1 MKKRY
6 LYILLALALLLTA
19 CAAKPEPET
28 AAREIWEET
37 GLAAAIDAGFRK
49 VVTYAPKPGTVKDV
63 VFFTAVPTGGQEH
76 PQESE
81 ISQLGWFSFPEAARR
96 VTYASDEE
104 VLLAAEAYLNQN

>member
-1 MKKRY
+1 M
-6 LYILLALALLLTA
+6 I
-19 CAAKPEPET
+19 
-28 AAREIWEET
+28 
-37 GLAAAIDAGFRK
+37 
-49 VVTYAPKPGTVKDV
+49 
-63 VFFTAVPTGGQEH
+63 FFTAVPTGGQEH